1 LPAWRISSFR
11 RALLVVRQGTCLTEA
26 AIPAKPD
33 ATTGA
38 SVAKTSCDFNRSPF
52 TVNVCARKQP
62 PMIPSLADIPILKDA
77 SPEALAAAGAEV
89 EWFSLPGGW
98 PLFEVGEDADS
109 IYFVVTGALGAF
121 RTQASGE
128 RRLLGYIRSGEPV
141 GEMALV
147 TGERHTAAV
156 YAIRDTELLRLPRA
170 GFNRLVRAYPELM
183 QSIARL
189 MLSRARQA
197 ESRRRG
203 PRTEPR
209 IYTLIS
215 ASPTIDLRLRA
226 RALQQALAA
235 LGKTSAILTADDAP
249 DQVASWLDALEAEND
264 IVLLMTP
271 IADDIWFRTCLRQA
285 DRIWVLARADAR
297 PSVPLLPDDPS
308 PARQLRLVDLVLLHH
323 GADRQAASS
332 EEWRLSCDASRLFH
346 WRGLDDDD
354 CMRLARKLAGQA
366 IGLVLSGGGARAY
379 AHVGVIRALREANI
393 PIDQVGGTSMGAIV
407 AGCFAMGWDD
417 DEIEMRIRRAFVES
431 NPLGDYVLPVVAL
444 SRGRRVDNRL
454 QEHFGET
461 LIEDLHTP
469 FLAVSTNLVAGAPRV
484 HKAGLLR
491 QALRATIS
499 LPGILPPV
507 VDGEHG
513 LLVDGAVLKNFPVD
527 VMRALH
533 RGAIVGVDVARRGTI
548 NPADFI
554 APPDFFAWV
563 ARYGM
568 QSPPPIASVLM
579 RAATI
584 SVDPWQ
590 GRERT
595 DLLVTP
601 EMPDV
606 DLRDWKRFD
615 EAVAAG
621 YESAV
626 AALKRQP
633 TFGKPI
639 ARDDRRALEVAEI
652 DYEAEAAD

>member
-1 LPAWRISSFR
+1 M
-11 RALLVVRQGTCLTEA
+11 T
-26 AIPAKPD
+26 
-33 ATTGA
+33 
-38 SVAKTSCDFNRSPF
+38 
-52 TVNVCARKQP
+52 
-62 PMIPSLADIPILKDA
+62 PSLAEIPFLRGA
-77 SPEALAAAGAEV
+77 SPEALAAAEQEV

-98 PLFEVGEDADS
+98 PLFEVGEEADS
-109 IYFVVTGALGAF
+109 IYFVASGALGAF
-121 RTQASGE
+121 RTLASGE

-141 GEMALV
+141 GEMALI
-147 TGERHTAAV
+147 TGERHSAAV
-156 YAIRDTELLRLPRA
+156 YAVRDTELLRLSRNA
-170 GFNRLVRAYPELM
+170 FNRLARAYPELM

-189 MLSRARQA
+189 MLARTRPN
-197 ESRRRG
+197 RRRN

-209 IYTLIS
+209 VYTLIS
-215 ASPTIDLRLRA
+215 TSPTIDLKLRA
-226 RALQQALAA
+226 RALRDALAA
-235 LGKTSAILTADDAP
+235 VGKTCAIMSEDDAP
-249 DQVASWLDALEAEND
+249 EQAAGRLDALERTHD
-264 IVLLMTP
+264 IVFLLTP
-271 IADDIWFRTCLRQA
+271 IADNVWFRTCLRQA
-285 DRIWVLARADAR
+285 DRIWVMARADAR

-308 PARQLRLVDLVLLHH
+308 PARQLRLVDLILLHH

-332 EEWRLSCDASRLFH
+332 EEWRASCDASRLFH
-346 WRGLDDDD
+346 WRGLNDDD
-354 CMRLARKLAGQA
+354 CRRLARKVAGQA
-366 IGLVLSGGGARAY
+366 VGLVLSGGGARAY
-379 AHVGVIRALREANI
+379 AHIGVIRALREAQV

-407 AGCFAMGWDD
+407 AACLAMGWDD
-417 DEIEMRIRRAFVES
+417 DEIEMRIRKAFVES

-444 SRGRRVDNRL
+444 SRGRRVDDRL
-454 QEHFGET
+454 QEAFSET

-469 FLAVSTNLVAGAPRV
+469 FFAISTNLVAGAPRV

-491 QALRATIS
+491 KALRASIS

-533 RGAIVGVDVARRGTI
+533 RGAIIGVDVARRGSI
-548 NPADFI
+548 NPADFL
-554 APPDFFAWV
+554 APPNFFGWV
-563 ARYGM
+563 TQHGL

-606 DLRDWKRFD
+606 DLRDWRRFD

-621 YESAV
+621 YEAAV

-633 TFGKPI
+633 TIGKPVSE
-639 ARDDRRALEVAEI
+639 ADRAAVEGQIPDMDADFET
-652 DYEAEAAD
+652 EAAA